1 MHTQHTQKQA
11 LFPAPDQVLSVG
23 DFTGRLKRL
32 LERSVPPCWVRG
44 EVSNLKRQASGHV
57 YFTLKDSESQLSA
70 VMFRGDASRQSLKLE
85 DGMQILVYGELS
97 LYEPRGSY
105 QIIVRF
111 TLAAG
116 QGELQLAFERLKQ
129 QLKEEGLFE
138 PERKQPLPALPTRIG
153 IITSPTGAAV
163 QDFISILR
171 RRDWLGELVVLP
183 SLVQGEGASGSILER
198 LIWAEASGSFDLIVL
213 SRGGGSLEDLWA
225 FNEEQLVRAVAAC
238 SIPTISAVGHETD
251 FSLCDFAADVRA
263 ETPSGAAELISSS
276 YLECVEGV
284 ERAGDGLSSGV
295 VDLLENLK
303 NQLSQ
308 LKHRVSLQS
317 PVEYLER
324 LRLRLL
330 LCASKLDESVQR
342 DVTGLRAKLRHL
354 ELMLESMS
362 IEKTLA
368 RGFVALKDS
377 AGKYLLN
384 RSQVASGDVIE
395 AQFSDG
401 SATLEVKSTD

>member
-1 MHTQHTQKQA
+1 MG
-11 LFPAPDQVLSVG
+11 V
-23 DFTGRLKRL
+23 
-32 LERSVPPCWVRG
+32 
-44 EVSNLKRQASGHV
+44 
-57 YFTLKDSESQLSA
+57 
-70 VMFRGDASRQSLKLE
+70 
-85 DGMQILVYGELS
+85 
-97 LYEPRGSY
+97 
-105 QIIVRF
+105 
-111 TLAAG
+111 
-116 QGELQLAFERLKQ
+116 
-129 QLKEEGLFE
+129 
-138 PERKQPLPALPTRIG
+138 
-153 IITSPTGAAV
+153 
-163 QDFISILR
+163 
-171 RRDWLGELVVLP
+171 
-183 SLVQGEGASGSILER
+183 
-198 LIWAEASGSFDLIVL
+198 
-213 SRGGGSLEDLWA
+213 
-225 FNEEQLVRAVAAC
+225 FNKEQLVRAVAAC
-238 SIPTISAVGHETD
+238 SIPAISAVGHEID

-330 LCASKLDESVQR
+330 LCDSKLDESVQR

-368 RGFVALKDS
+368 RGFVTPKDS

-384 RSQVASGDVIE
+384 RSQVAPEDVIE

>member
-1 MHTQHTQKQA
+1 VHTQQTKKQA

-57 YFTLKDSESQLSA
+57 YFTLKDSESQLPA
-70 VMFRGDASRQSLKLE
+70 VMFRGDASRQSLTLK
-85 DGMQILVYGELS
+85 DGMQVLVYGELS
-97 LYEPRGSY
+97 LYEPRGAY
-105 QIIVRF
+105 QMIVRF

-138 PERKQPLPALPTRIG
+138 PERKQPLPALPRRIG

-171 RRDWLGELVVLP
+171 RRGWLGELVVLP

-198 LIWAEASGSFDLIVL
+198 LNWAEESGSFDLIVL

-238 SIPTISAVGHETD
+238 SIPTVSAIGHETD
-251 FSLCDFAADVRA
+251 FSLCDFSADVRA

-324 LRLRLL
+324 LRLRLQ
-330 LCASKLDESVQR
+330 LCASKLDGSTQR
-342 DVTGLRAKLRHL
+342 DVTGLRTKLRHL
-354 ELMLESMS
+354 ELMLEGMS
-362 IEKTLA
+362 IDKTLA

-384 RSQVASGDVIE
+384 RSQVSSGDVVE

-401 SATLEVKSTD
+401 SATLEVTSTD